1 MQDQTFDRHGFC
13 PFCWIWSVAG
23 PAESLGDGR
32 EAHVSPGRDLAVCA
46 NLRRKRGV
54 CFRDGEGSENVT
66 LTDAD
71 VHVQDDLAGLS
82 DHGAEEMDF
91 FALHVHVPTLSRIF
105 HHGLETAISAFESDL
120 ETGIDPT
127 VSCLWNVAAR
137 DGLGNEIV
145 SCQMAT
151 CDGPLKVAPGLR
163 RPFLLFEGYGHVVT
177 FWGPAQL
184 AMGFDY
190 VCACSSLVTSK
201 NHVGRHGPEVEGDVV
216 SDGHVR
222 WLRRPLCLSTG
233 QDFDGVGPGI
243 SGRRD
248 HEARGSDL
256 CGCCAGSLCW
266 SDGEGARSDQNGRGC
281 DVSTGCDGDERAGRR
296 KRAVQSTGREICRIC
311 CHWGRLC
318 CCHWGDLGSVCVVEL
333 LGQEQDQV

>member
-1 MQDQTFDRHGFC
+1 M
-13 PFCWIWSVAG
+13 
-23 PAESLGDGR
+23 
-32 EAHVSPGRDLAVCA
+32 SPGRDLAVCA

-71 VHVQDDLAGLS
+71 VHVQNDLAGLS
-82 DHGAEEMDF
+82 DHGAVEMDF
-91 FALHVHVPTLSRIF
+91 FALHVHVPMLSRIF
-105 HHGLETAISAFESDL
+105 HPGLERAISAFESDL
-120 ETGIDPT
+120 ETGIDPA

-137 DGLGNEIV
+137 DGLGNEMA

-151 CDGPLKVAPGLR
+151 CGGPLKVGPSLR
-163 RPFLLFEGYGHVVT
+163 RPFLFEGCGHVAT
-177 FWGPAQL
+177 FWSPAHL
-184 AMGFDY
+184 GMGFDY

-201 NHVGRHGPEVEGDVV
+201 NHVGRHGPEVEEGVV
-216 SDGHVR
+216 SGGHVR
-222 WLRRPLCLSTG
+222 WLRRLLCLSTG

-248 HEARGSDL
+248 YGARGSDL

-266 SDGEGARSDQNGRGC
+266 NDGGDARSDPSGPGC
-281 DVSTGCDGDERAGRR
+281 DVSTGRDGDERAGRR
-296 KRAVQSTGREICRIC
+296 KKVQSTGLEVCRIC

-318 CCHWGDLGSVCVVEL
+318 CCHWGDLRSVCVVGL
-333 LGQEQDQV
+333 LGQEQGQV